1 MSMSPKPLRY
11 YPSMTALRCFVT
23 ASQYLSFTKAS
34 HVLHMSQS
42 AVSKQ
47 ILHLEEIL
55 AFPLFGRVGTGL
67 QLTPQGRDFYE
78 HSLKILNQLEWSVY
92 QVQSQHSEHCHINI
106 VAHPSLCIR
115 WLLPLLKKFKQQ
127 YPHIQYT
134 IREQTDSSEIQ
145 SPYVD
150 VAFLYGTGH
159 WSNKHTVKLFDEQC
173 IAVASPDLV
182 SYPFHALDQFEA
194 YDLIQ
199 LQPRIQAWHDYFG
212 LQHSSLASS
221 ACYGI
226 GLDSFNA
233 TIQAAKLGYGIALV
247 PSFFVE
253 SELVLGELTQVW
265 QFKMPTQQSYYICYE
280 KNLSPHSP
288 AHLLIQ
294 WIEMQMSS
302 EQHASAMKT
311 A

>member
-1 MSMSPKPLRY
+1 MSPKPLRY
-11 YPSMTALRCFVT
+11 YPSITALRCFVT
-23 ASQYLSFTKAS
+23 AAQYLSFTKAS

-47 ILHLEEIL
+47 ILQLEDVL
-55 AFPLFGRVGTGL
+55 DFPLFERMSTGL
-67 QLTPQGRDFYE
+67 QLSPQGRDFYE

-92 QVQSQHSEHCHINI
+92 QVQSQHSENCHINI
-106 VAHPSLCIR
+106 VAHPSLCTR
-115 WLLPLLKKFKQQ
+115 WLLPLLKSFKQQ

-134 IREQTDSSEIQ
+134 IREQTNSSEIQ
-145 SPYVD
+145 SPYID

-159 WSNKHTVKLFDEQC
+159 WSNKDTVKLFDEQC
-173 IAVASPDLV
+173 IAVASPDIGQL
-182 SYPFHALDQFEA
+182 PFNTLNQFQDF
-194 YDLIQ
+194 DLIQ
-199 LQPRIQAWHDYFG
+199 LQPRMQAWHDYFG

-247 PSFFVE
+247 PTFFVAQ
-253 SELVLGELTQVW
+253 ELAVGELIQVW
-265 QFKMPTQQSYYICYE
+265 PFKMPTKQSYYICYE
-280 KNLSPHSP
+280 KNISVHAP
-288 AHLLIQ
+288 AQLLIQ
-294 WIEMQMSS
+294 WMAQQMAS
-302 EQHASAMKT
+302 ENLYTMMKT